1 MIPTSY
7 AIFSCETAIN
17 DIVHEWKIAMDGKKS
32 ILAVFLDLQKA
43 FETIDP
49 FILLK
54 KLDKLGFEDSTLNW
68 FKNYLTGRTQMVKID
83 NYMSKKMKV
92 KLGVPQGSI
101 LGPLLF
107 NLYINDL
114 ERSSNLV
121 KMKMFADDT
130 LIYIITDDINQATE
144 IMNKEIKKVYE
155 ELCRH
160 KLLVNVKKT
169 KAMVVSK
176 NQNHSNPV
184 RIFLNDEPIE
194 IVTQMK
200 YLGIIIDDKLKF
212 DKNIDYLCSKISKKN
227 YVIGRLRNEL
237 CLSQKLLLYKTIIQP
252 HFIYCA
258 TVLFLANKCDISR
271 LQKLQNK
278 CLRHILKLSKYTS
291 KEVLLNSICNEC
303 GPINKVLHDDIH
315 PQNCYR

>member
-107 NLYINDL
+107 YIY
-114 ERSSNLV
+114 
-121 KMKMFADDT
+121 K
-130 LIYIITDDINQATE
+130 
-144 IMNKEIKKVYE
+144 
-155 ELCRH
+155 
-160 KLLVNVKKT
+160 
-169 KAMVVSK
+169 MVVHVCMYCIRFYTVTPITLK
-176 NQNHSNPV
+176 IYMNQDICSESMNTGF
-184 RIFLNDEPIE
+184 IFCFHD
-194 IVTQMK
+194 
-200 YLGIIIDDKLKF
+200 
-212 DKNIDYLCSKISKKN
+212 
-227 YVIGRLRNEL
+227 
-237 CLSQKLLLYKTIIQP
+237 
-252 HFIYCA
+252 
-258 TVLFLANKCDISR
+258 
-271 LQKLQNK
+271 
-278 CLRHILKLSKYTS
+278 
-291 KEVLLNSICNEC
+291 SI
-303 GPINKVLHDDIH
+303 K
-315 PQNCYR
+315 